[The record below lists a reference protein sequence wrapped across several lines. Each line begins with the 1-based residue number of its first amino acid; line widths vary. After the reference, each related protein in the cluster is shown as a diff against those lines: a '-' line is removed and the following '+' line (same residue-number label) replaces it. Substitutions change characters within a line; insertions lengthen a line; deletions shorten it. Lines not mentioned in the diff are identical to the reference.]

1 MNKRRPNALE
11 LRNPFFRPLWRRI
24 VLIAVLAGW
33 TVVEAI
39 AGNAVW
45 AFLMSGIGVYSTYVF
60 FFDFVLP
67 DVAKAPSENQ

>member
-67 DVAKAPSENQ
+67 DDAKAPSENQ